1 MKIVKK
7 VGERLLPSWLAAELR
22 PILVFTGTGAALMSG
37 SVVLAVRAWGQLRER
52 LSAWE
57 SAGALVIGAYV
68 TAYGCWHAPHVARF
82 AIPGTV
88 ITWCVAAWCVAP
100 TAPRAEPAEQQV
112 EAAPGLALA
121 ELAAIVRRVARHRQ
135 GAHLA
140 DLLAE
145 PELTGWTQ
153 PELKAAIT
161 VEFGLPVEEF
171 KLILGGRQRV
181 RDGVRVRDLP
191 LAPTPEPA
199 PEAPAAPP
207 PDPPADPA
215 PPAPSRPLHE
225 PLVER

>member
-22 PILVFTGTGAALMSG
+22 PILVFTGTGAALWAG
-37 SVVLAVRAWGQLRER
+37 SRELVCRAWKATGNYDTRER
-52 LSAWE
+52 LIALGV
-57 SAGALVIGAYV
+57 AGYVI
-68 TAYGCWHAPHVARF
+68 AYGCWHAPHIARF
-82 AIPGTV
+82 AIPVTIV
-88 ITWCVAAWCVAP
+88 AWCLAAWCVAP
-100 TAPRAEPAEQQV
+100 TAPRAEPVEQPV
-112 EAAPGLALA
+112 EAAPAPGLALA

-145 PELTGWTQ
+145 PELDGWTQ

-161 VEFGLPVEEF
+161 VQFGLPVEEF

-191 LAPTPEPA
+191 PA
-199 PEAPAAPP
+199 PAPAAPVEAP
-207 PDPPADPA
+207 QDPPADPA
-215 PPAPSRPLHE
+215 PRPLPIPSPRTE
-225 PLVER
+225 

>member
-7 VGERLLPSWLAAELR
+7 VGERLLPDWLAAELR
-22 PILVFTGTGAALMSG
+22 PILVFTGAGAALVSG
-37 SVVLAVRAWGQLRER
+37 SVALAVRAWEKLRER

-57 SAGALVIGAYV
+57 SAGAIAIGAYV
-68 TAYGCWHAPHVARF
+68 AAFGCVHAPHIAHF

-88 ITWCVAAWCVAP
+88 IAWCLAAWCVAP
-100 TAPRAEPAEQQV
+100 TAPRAEPAEQPV

-121 ELAAIVRRVARHRQ
+121 ELAAVVRRVARHRQ

-145 PELTGWTQ
+145 PELAGWTQ

-161 VEFGLPVEEF
+161 GEFGLPVEEF

-191 LAPTPEPA
+191 KTPA
-199 PEAPAAPP
+199 PAPPVEAPQGA
-207 PDPPADPA
+207 PADPA
-215 PPAPSRPLHE
+215 PHPLPVPSSGPE
-225 PLVER
+225 

>member
-1 MKIVKK
+1 MKIIKG

-22 PILVFTGTGAALMSG
+22 PILVFTGAGAALCAG
-37 SVVLAVRAWGQLRER
+37 SVVLAGRGWTWLRER
-52 LSAWE
+52 LNFWE
-57 SAGALVIGAYV
+57 AVGALLTGAYL
-68 TAYGCWHAPHVARF
+68 AGYGCLHASHIARF

-88 ITWCVAAWCVAP
+88 VAWCAAAWCVAP
-100 TAPRAEPAEQQV
+100 AAPDAEPAEQPV
-112 EAAPGLALA
+112 EATPELALA

-145 PELTGWTQ
+145 PELEGWTQ

-191 LAPTPEPA
+191 PAPAPTPPV
-199 PEAPAAPP
+199 EAPQSTPS
-207 PDPPADPA
+207 DPA
-215 PPAPSRPLHE
+215 PHPLSVPSPGAE
-225 PLVER
+225 